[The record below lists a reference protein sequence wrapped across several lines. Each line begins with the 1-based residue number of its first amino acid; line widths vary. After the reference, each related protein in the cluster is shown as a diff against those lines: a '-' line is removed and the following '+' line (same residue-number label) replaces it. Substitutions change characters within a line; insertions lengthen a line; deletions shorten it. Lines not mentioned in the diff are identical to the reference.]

1 MYLEMFLGLG
11 IPFFGTM
18 LGAAVVFF
26 LKKGVPPLV
35 EKFMLGFAAGVMIAA
50 SVFSLLLPAME
61 EVERLHQSSWLV
73 TSVGFLL
80 GIFFLLVL
88 DEVIPHIHVDSDQE
102 EGIHT
107 SWKKTTKLFF
117 AMTLHNIPEGMS
129 LGIVFAGLYSA
140 NTALTIEGALALS
153 MGIAIQNFP
162 EGAVISLPLHS
173 QGMSRMKSFLLGTAS
188 GIVEPIGA
196 FLTILFSAVLQP
208 VLPWLLAFAAGAM
221 VYVCVEELIP
231 QSQHGQHSNIA
242 TIAFAIGFACM
253 MILDTALG

>member
-1 MYLEMFLGLG
+1 MHLEMFLGLG
-11 IPFFGTM
+11 IPFLGTM

-61 EVERLHQSSWLV
+61 EVERLHQNSWLV

-88 DEVIPHIHVDSDQE
+88 DEVIPHMHVDSDQE

-162 EGAVISLPLHS
+162 EGAV
-173 QGMSRMKSFLLGTAS
+173 
-188 GIVEPIGA
+188 
-196 FLTILFSAVLQP
+196 LQP
-208 VLPWLLAFAAGAM
+208 ILPWLLAFAAGAM

-231 QSQHGQHSNIA
+231 QSQHGKHSNIA

>member
-1 MYLEMFLGLG
+1 MHLEMFLGLG
-11 IPFFGTM
+11 IPFLGTM

-61 EVERLHQSSWLV
+61 EVERLHQNSWLV

-88 DEVIPHIHVDSDQE
+88 DEVIPHMHVDSDQE

-208 VLPWLLAFAAGAM
+208 ILPWLLAFAAGAM

-231 QSQHGQHSNIA
+231 QSQHG
-242 TIAFAIGFACM
+242 
-253 MILDTALG
+253 